1 MSPALRPF
9 LHGLMDYAGLF
20 PPAQLDLDPALHHY
34 ARYRRG
40 ADAWMLSRFIIPA
53 ARLGE
58 LDAYAA
64 LFAEAPPFG
73 FSVLGRPAE
82 GDVFG
87 AMRKTLADARAF
99 EARHAGTVTAD
110 LFEFKLPPQMAE
122 DASALGELF
131 EAADEGLRLR
141 EGEPAH
147 GFFEVP
153 LLGDDW
159 RCGVD
164 TVADVAAAHNANA
177 GRPSVGLKLRCG
189 GVTPNAFPTP
199 EALACAIAACHEAGV
214 PFKATAGLHHPV
226 RHYADDVG
234 AMMHGFLNVFGAAIL
249 TRAHDLDRATIE
261 RILLD
266 EQPNHFVFDDECFRW
281 TDLGVMPDEIAEAR
295 SLFATSYGSCSF
307 VEPREDLQAL
317 GLLDSIAA

>member
-1 MSPALRPF
+1 MSPALRAF
-9 LHGLMDYAGLF
+9 LDGLIDYAGLF
-20 PPAQLDLDPALHHY
+20 PPANLDLDPALHHY
-34 ARYRRG
+34 ARYRQG
-40 ADAWMLSRFIIPA
+40 TDAWMLSRFIIPA
-53 ARLGE
+53 AQLAE
-58 LDAYAA
+58 MDAYAA

-73 FSVLGRPAE
+73 FSVLGHPTDA
-82 GDVFG
+82 DPFA
-87 AMRKTLADARAF
+87 AMRQTLADARAF
-99 EARHAGTVTAD
+99 EARHAGHVTAD
-110 LFEFKLPPQMAE
+110 LFEFKLAPGIAE
-122 DASALGELF
+122 DASTLGELF

-177 GRPSVGLKLRCG
+177 GRLSVGLKLRCG
-189 GVTPNAFPTP
+189 GVTPDAFPTP
-199 EALACAIAACHEAGV
+199 EALACAIAACHEAGA

-226 RHYADDVG
+226 RHYADEVG

-249 TRAHDLDRATIE
+249 TRAHDLDRGTIE

-266 EQPNHFVFDDECFRW
+266 EQPDHFVFDEECFRW
-281 TDLGVMPDEIAEAR
+281 IDLGVMPDEIEEAR
-295 SLFATSYGSCSF
+295 ARFATSFGSCSF
-307 VEPREDLQAL
+307 AEPREDLQAL
-317 GLLDSIAA
+317 GLLDTIAA

>member
-1 MSPALRPF
+1 MSPALRAF
-9 LHGLMDYAGLF
+9 LHGLIDYAGLF
-20 PPAQLDLDPALHHY
+20 PPARLDLDPALHHY
-34 ARYRRG
+34 ARYRQS

-53 ARLGE
+53 PRLGE

-64 LFAEAPPFG
+64 RFAEPPPFV
-73 FSVLGRPAE
+73 FSILGHPAD
-82 GDVFG
+82 GDLFG
-87 AMRKTLADARAF
+87 AMRQTLADARAF
-99 EARHAGTVTAD
+99 EVRHAGNVAAD
-110 LFEFKLPPQMAE
+110 LFEFKLPTHITE

-141 EGEPAH
+141 AGEPAH

-189 GVTPNAFPTP
+189 GVTPDAFPTP

-226 RHYADDVG
+226 RHYADEVG

-249 TRAHDLDRATIE
+249 TRAHALDRATIE
-261 RILLD
+261 RMLLD
-266 EQPNHFVFDDECFRW
+266 EQPDHFIFDDDCFRW

-295 SLFATSYGSCSF
+295 SQFATSYGSCSF
-307 VEPREDLQAL
+307 IEPREDLQAL
-317 GLLDSIAA
+317 GLLDAVAV